1 MSALTITAG
10 GPLKMSSREI
20 ADLTGKEHGHVLR
33 DIRVMVVSLYG
44 QKPGDTFETV
54 VRSPNLDHRAKTI
67 TYEADARG
75 YIAVFYLDQDHCLTL
90 VTGYDVKLRHK
101 IMARWRELEE
111 TARRPTLP
119 DFANPVAAAR
129 AWADEVEA
137 KQIAVAALEE
147 AKPKLDAYD
156 HFLGSRAECLNLQRA
171 MKMLGIGPNRGIAAL
186 RDSGVLFG
194 SPATPKQYHCD
205 QGYFEVKPIEG
216 TDGKVRPQTLVTP
229 KGLDWLRA
237 RLAQMVGH

>member
-10 GPLKMSSREI
+10 GPLTMSSREI
-20 ADLTGKEHGHVLR
+20 AELVESRHDNVKRTIERLAEKGLIRFTPTEETSHEGAGARSVEVYRVGKR
-33 DIRVMVVSLYG
+33 DSYVVVAQL
-44 QKPGDTFETV
+44 
-54 VRSPNLDHRAKTI
+54 SPEFT
-67 TYEADARG
+67 AR
-75 YIAVFYLDQDHCLTL
+75 L
-90 VTGYDVKLRHK
+90 VD
-101 IMARWRELEE
+101 RWQELEE
-111 TARRPTLP
+111 AARRPALP
-119 DFANPVAAAR
+119 DFTNPVAAAR

-156 HFLGSRAECLNLQRA
+156 HFLGSRSEHLNLQRA

-205 QGYFEVKPIEG
+205 QGYFEVKPVEG

-237 RLAQMVGH
+237 RLAPMVGH